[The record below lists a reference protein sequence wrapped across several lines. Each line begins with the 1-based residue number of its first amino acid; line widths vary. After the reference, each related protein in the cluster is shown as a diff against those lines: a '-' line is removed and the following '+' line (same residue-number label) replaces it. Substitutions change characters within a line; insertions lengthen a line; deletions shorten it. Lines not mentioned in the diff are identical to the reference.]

1 MKEYKSI
8 FCGEKVILCPL
19 ERTNLRDYLSTYK
32 VASPFSKV
40 YGMMPDFWDMTSKN
54 IQDYI
59 VGEKHD
65 RERYLIA
72 GFRSLQSYGYIELDF
87 SDPALPGVDIAV
99 LREHRRKGYAYE
111 AARILLENVL
121 ERESVMCVV
130 WNAFSSNKASCRIA
144 EKLGGTVVE
153 GKNLMAETMREAGL
167 KVESL
172 DVVETLRTIS
182 YEIRKVIP
190 CADARG

>member
-1 MKEYKSI
+1 MP
-8 FCGEKVILCPL
+8 GGD
-19 ERTNLRDYLSTYK
+19 ERDGSWR
-32 VASPFSKV
+32 
-40 YGMMPDFWDMTSKN
+40 
-54 IQDYI
+54 QQ
-59 VGEKHD
+59 
-65 RERYLIA
+65 R
-72 GFRSLQSYGYIELDF
+72 
-87 SDPALPGVDIAV
+87 
-99 LREHRRKGYAYE
+99 
-111 AARILLENVL
+111 
-121 ERESVMCVV
+121 MCVV

-190 CADARG
+190 CADAKG